1 MGIFPPG
8 TYDLFLTHGWRYTDE
23 WQGLVALLDDYL
35 PGKWRN
41 WSLPW
46 YDTSIDRFSEE
57 GRAQLEKLLRGH
69 IAQAS
74 GVVLL
79 PETLDRAEDRMWLD
93 KQLALAER
101 FTKPVIGVLPQNG
114 GQFPE
119 VLAVHVSAIVPRDP
133 TQIIATLDR
142 LLQEKFHRAPSGLR

>member
-23 WQGLVALLDDYL
+23 WQGLVALFDDYV

-46 YDTSIDRFSEE
+46 HDTSIDRYSED

-69 IAQAS
+69 IANAS
-74 GVVLL
+74 GIVVL
-79 PETLDRAEDRMWLD
+79 PETLDRAEDRIWLD
-93 KQLALAER
+93 KQLALAAR
-101 FTKPVIGVLPQNG
+101 FGKPLIGVLPQDG
-114 GQFPE
+114 SPFPD
-119 VLAVHVSAIVPRDP
+119 VLAIRVDTIVPRNAP
-133 TQIIATLDR
+133 QIIATLDR
-142 LLQEKFHRAPSGLR
+142 LIQQRAGSSSEL